1 MEEEDDEVGGVW
13 KRLNTFISNNKVPN
27 IIFHGEHKSGKKT
40 ILNEFID
47 KLYHKNKAQIK
58 EHVMSVNCAHGKG
71 IKFVRED
78 LKQFAKT
85 NILHNNDFSFKS
97 VVLLNADTLTI
108 DAQSALRRCIELFTN
123 NTRFF
128 IVVENIDKLLKPILS
143 RFSQIYIPG
152 NNLRLLSEIQYCPNM
167 CNEDEVFEIMKK
179 LEKIIQK
186 NKTNVFSMVEAC
198 YENGIS
204 AMDVLHFYKLHPEK
218 LHNHQCLESVLFAF
232 AKMKKEF
239 RNENFL
245 LFFLLNLLFLS
256 LDEGLENLTFM

>member
-1 MEEEDDEVGGVW
+1 MDDDIFIW
-13 KRLNTFISNNKVPN
+13 DRLNAFISNKKVPN

-40 ILNEFID
+40 ILNKFID
-47 KLYHKNKAQIK
+47 KLYNNNKSQIK

-85 NILHNNDFSFKS
+85 NILHNNDLSFKS

-143 RFSQIYIPG
+143 RFCQVYIPSH
-152 NNLRLLSEIQYCPNM
+152 LRLLKDIQYCPNTSS
-167 CNEDEVFEIMKK
+167 NILEDVDEVNKK

-186 NKTNVFSMVEAC
+186 SKTNVFIMVEKC

-204 AMDVLHFYKLHPEK
+204 ALDVLHFYKLFPEK
-218 LHNHQCLESVLFAF
+218 LHNHQSLESVLFAF

-245 LFFLLNLLFLS
+245 LFFLLNLMFIS
-256 LDEGLENLTFM
+256 LEEGLENLTFM